1 MMNQANSPMEQ
12 GKVRLFRRSTIRVR
26 LTLAF
31 SSIALLLVAIA
42 AVGAWRLD
50 ELSRVATANL
60 RAERVMG
67 NWLAEI
73 QANEVRAAVLMRS
86 NDPVTRQGFEP
97 ELNAASQRIAILQK
111 TVEGLLST
119 PQTRTLFEQIG
130 AHRAV
135 YLQAR
140 QAVLDKQQ
148 AGQAGEA
155 AALLE
160 SAFVPASRAYLAST
174 RVLADF
180 HGGELEGNSANSQQA
195 AAWGQLVIIGVC
207 AIAIILGFTISWLI
221 TSAIVRPLRFAAKLS
236 RQVAGGDLTVQVY
249 REGRDEAA
257 QLLQAL
263 AEMMANLR
271 TVLGEVTQGAHIV
284 TASSARIAQG
294 NVDLLRRTGEQASTL
309 EQTAS
314 SMKQLTSTVA
324 QNAGHARHASQL
336 AVGASEA
343 ARKGGEVVDRVVTT
357 MSGICASSRKI
368 ADIIGVIDAIAFQT
382 NILALNAAV
391 EAARAGEQGR
401 GFAVVAGEVRHLAQ
415 RSAAAAQEIKA
426 LIADSV
432 DQVEAGTVLADTA
445 GRTMAE
451 IVTSFREVTDLV
463 AEIATASQEQS
474 SGIVQ
479 VTAAVT
485 QMERVVQ
492 QNAALVEEAT
502 VATESMKTQA
512 SSLLQMVSRFRLAK
526 TAGAVALRMS
536 TAPGGGLLAELR

>member
-1 MMNQANSPMEQ
+1 MNQVSSSMEQ
-12 GKVRLFRRSTIRVR
+12 VKVRLFRRSTIRVR

-31 SSIALLLVAIA
+31 SSVALLLVAIA

-60 RAERVMG
+60 QAERVMG

-86 NDPVTRQGFEP
+86 TEPATRQGLEP
-97 ELNAASQRIAILQK
+97 ELNAASQRIAVLQK
-111 TVEGLLST
+111 NVEGLLST
-119 PQTRTLFEQIG
+119 SQTRTLFEQIG
-130 AHRAV
+130 ARRKV
-135 YLQAR
+135 YLEAM
-140 QAVLDKQQ
+140 QAVLEKQQ

-160 SAFVPASRAYLAST
+160 NSFVPASRAYLAST
-174 RVLADF
+174 RALADF
-180 HGGELEGNSANSQQA
+180 HGGEVEGNSANSRQA

-207 AIAIILGFTISWLI
+207 AVAIILGFTFSWLI

-236 RQVAGGDLTVQVY
+236 RQVAGGDLTVQVH

-294 NVDLLRRTGEQASTL
+294 NVDLLRRTAEQASTL

-314 SMKQLTSTVA
+314 SIEQLTSTVA

-343 ARKGGEVVDRVVTT
+343 ARKGGEVVGQVVTT
-357 MSGICASSRKI
+357 MSGISASSRKI

-391 EAARAGEQGR
+391 EAARAGGQGR
-401 GFAVVAGEVRHLAQ
+401 GFAVVAGEVRTLAQ
-415 RSAAAAQEIKA
+415 RSAAAAQESTG
-426 LIADSV
+426 LIGDSV
-432 DQVEAGTVLADTA
+432 TQVDAGTVLADAA
-445 GRTMAE
+445 GQTMAQ
-451 IVTSFREVTDLV
+451 IVASFREVTDLV
-463 AEIATASQEQS
+463 TEIAAASQEQS
-474 SGIVQ
+474 SGIAQ
-479 VTAAVT
+479 VNMAVT

-512 SSLLQMVSRFRLAK
+512 GSLLQMVSRFRLEG

-536 TAPGGGLLAELR
+536 TSPTSGLSADLR